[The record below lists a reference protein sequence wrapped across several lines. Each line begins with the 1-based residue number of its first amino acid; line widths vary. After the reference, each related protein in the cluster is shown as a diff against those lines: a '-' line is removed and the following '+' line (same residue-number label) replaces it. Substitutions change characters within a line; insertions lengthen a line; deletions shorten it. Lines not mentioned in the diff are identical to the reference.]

1 MNRVEIKKPK
11 LLSPLVPLGLFAL
24 GIVFVM
30 VPSPIAILCFIGGL
44 LTSGIRVMQAV
55 SHFRGHKEEYIA
67 QAPLIEAE
75 KREPESD
82 DYSIGTY
89 DIRTKSLSGGSFLK

>member
-1 MNRVEIKKPK
+1 MKTIKKPK
-11 LLSPLVPLGLFAL
+11 LLSPLVSLGLFAL

-44 LTSGIRVMQAV
+44 LTAVVRVMQAA

-67 QAPLIEAE
+67 QAPDCEAAAAGRPPRRYDR
-75 KREPESD
+75 REYES
-82 DYSIGTY
+82 
-89 DIRTKSLSGGSFLK
+89 GS